1 MFERVTTLFIY
12 IDNYYMDETLSWK
25 MAEYTLKGY
34 FDQSASKL
42 L

>member
-25 MAEYTLKGY
+25 TAEYTLKGY